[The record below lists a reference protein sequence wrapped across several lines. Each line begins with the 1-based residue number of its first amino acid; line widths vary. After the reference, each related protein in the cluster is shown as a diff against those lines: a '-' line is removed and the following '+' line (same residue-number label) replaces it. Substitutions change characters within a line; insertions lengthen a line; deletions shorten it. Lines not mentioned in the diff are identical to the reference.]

1 MAFSH
6 STSIKTPLA
15 ELAAVCAAAALDK
28 LSVDL
33 IALLALLLLGE
44 QLDLEAWLGVV
55 LMAIGAA
62 FLSGSKP
69 QL

>member
-1 MAFSH
+1 M
-6 STSIKTPLA
+6 
-15 ELAAVCAAAALDK
+15 CAAEALDK